1 MASSGCLCCY
11 IAYLITHTS
20 RLDFKASKSRECSLN
35 PPACFITSSP
45 FPFNYGQPNCNLRLG
60 LLSEKT
66 KDNKS
71 IHWHHAPYY
80 DFASSGHACSMK
92 NFPITSHD
100 SFPLAACMVWEN
112 SLSSFFSVL
121 TWNSI
126 FQAHHQYFIL
136 QTSWQPPSAFW
147 SLILCCFTTM
157 IITNAE
163 MFGLYFSSAFSQLF

>member
-1 MASSGCLCCY
+1 M
-11 IAYLITHTS
+11 AYLIIHTS
-20 RLDFKASKSRECSLN
+20 TLDFKVSKPRECSLN
-35 PPACFITSSP
+35 PPACFITSSL

-66 KDNKS
+66 KENKQT
-71 IHWHHAPYY
+71 HWHNAPCY
-80 DFASSGHACSMK
+80 DFESRGYACSMK
-92 NFPITSHD
+92 KFPITSHD

-112 SLSSFFSVL
+112 SLYLFFSIL

-126 FQAHHQYFIL
+126 IQAHHQYFIL

-163 MFGLYFSSAFSQLF
+163 VFGLYFSFAFSHLF